1 MVLLLREIKHTR
13 RARHSHL
20 LRGQLAGHSL
30 HGLLPGPESKDVTPE
45 TAPPT
50 ANAAGPSKR
59 GCRNALLAP
68 ASSRGECRCRR
79 PRVPEPCLLQLCLLG
94 PNDLGQRRCRQ
105 KYNSALLVVAV
116 ATVGPRALCQRAKV
130 RETIRST
137 IPARTSGSRATPHEC
152 WRRPQ
157 GANNSEQSQATYNE
171 PCLLQL
177 FPVVVVV
184 EEVVVV
190 IVLVIQKK

>member
-1 MVLLLREIKHTR
+1 MPLVIDYNNNNTMRD
-13 RARHSHL
+13 ASAGNGSSHG
-20 LRGQLAGHSL
+20 RMQLALQS
-30 HGLLPGPESKDVTPE
+30 
-45 TAPPT
+45 
-50 ANAAGPSKR
+50 AA
-59 GCRNALLAP
+59 AATH
-68 ASSRGECRCRR
+68 SSRLP
-79 PRVPEPCLLQLCLLG
+79 PRAASADAVVRACQSHACSSYASWARTTWA
-94 PNDLGQRRCRQ
+94 NDAARAQ

-157 GANNSEQSQATYNE
+157 GPNTSEQSQATYNE